1 MHSFPAFASV
11 FFSLLCW
18 CATGNLSAQTTAPR
32 KEQPCQLSADEF
44 DEFDSLHT
52 IASKPVDMGYFI
64 PSLFETADGP
74 KMIGE
79 AKAMV
84 TFTQNDSIDCFFLNL
99 ILPEYKLQTIA
110 QGFNVMAILDD
121 TTVVGFL
128 NFPDEGFFDKSI
140 LMRTYQHSCVVP
152 LDLYYRLA
160 HQKITKIRVEYARH
174 RRTITLSEEQQTA
187 LRRAFQCVGKAA
199 GLYPIKP

>member
-1 MHSFPAFASV
+1 MYRLPA
-11 FFSLLCW
+11 L
-18 CATGNLSAQTTAPR
+18 LSALLAFWWLAGIQPLVAQSKPA
-32 KEQPCQLSADEF
+32 PCQLAVDET
-44 DEFDSLHT
+44 DEFDSLRT
-52 IASKPVDMGYFI
+52 VAAKPVAMGYFI
-64 PSLFETADGP
+64 PSLFETDSGP
-74 KMIGE
+74 KMIEE

-99 ILPEYKLQTIA
+99 VLPEYKLQTIQ

-128 NFPDEGFFDKSI
+128 NFPDEGVFDKSI

-160 HQKITKIRVEYARH
+160 HQKITKIRIEYARQ
-174 RRTITLSEEQQTA
+174 RRTITLSEEQQKA
-187 LRRAFQCVGKAA
+187 LRTAFQCVGQAV